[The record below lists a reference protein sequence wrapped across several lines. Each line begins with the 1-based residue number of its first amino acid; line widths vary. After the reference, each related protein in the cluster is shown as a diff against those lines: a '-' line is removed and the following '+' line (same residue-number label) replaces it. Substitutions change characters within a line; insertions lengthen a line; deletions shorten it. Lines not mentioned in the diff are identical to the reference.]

1 LPRSDVASL
10 SAQGYLTK
18 GRRLAREPAYLT
30 FTAVVAGV
38 SSINR
43 GVGQVHNPPVIAL
56 PKAPFARRNPAGATP
71 VQWSPV

>member
-1 LPRSDVASL
+1 VASL
-10 SAQGYLTK
+10 SAQGYLTT
-18 GRRLAREPAYLT
+18 GSTSRAREPASLT
-30 FTAVVAGV
+30 VTAAVAGG